1 MTFCTRL
8 IVAFLTGL
16 PVLGCA
22 QGEPRSENQAA
33 SAQPAVSKPAAVS
46 PASPASVLERVLD
59 RSQVCMV
66 NDHFMGAPQIPVLV
80 NGSTYYGCCPMCK
93 DKLEQEAA
101 ARTAVDPVSHKDVDK
116 ATAVIGK
123 NQSGSVVYFENE
135 QNLRAYTQG

>member
-1 MTFCTRL
+1 MTRFTRL
-8 IVAFLTGL
+8 IVALLVGL
-16 PVLGCA
+16 PGLGCA
-22 QGEPRSENQAA
+22 EVERTPEKT
-33 SAQPAVSKPAAVS
+33 SAPIQSAAVEAPAEPEATS
-46 PASPASVLERVLD
+46 PRALERVLD

-66 NDHFMGAPQIPVLV
+66 NNHFMGVPQIPVQV